1 MAIEPRKPPPQFVVK
16 LQRALGGRAGWGGF
30 VLQILFVAALA
41 WIGYEIVANAR
52 ANLQAQRITA
62 GFGFLQNTAGFD
74 VSQSSDSVFRD
85 RTPIPAYSWSG
96 LLNTLLVSVIGIFFA
111 TLIGFIVALGRLS
124 PNWLLSRIS
133 GGYVELIRNLPL
145 LFQILFWYL
154 AVLAALPN
162 PRQSISLF
170 GAFFLNNRGLVIPKP
185 IGNPG
190 FEPFV
195 VAVLIAIVAA
205 IVLWRYARRQLF
217 QSGKVIKVW
226 PYALGLLI
234 GLPLVTALIFGA
246 PVTFEMPVL
255 RGFNFSGGSRVIPE
269 FVALTLALSTYT
281 AAFIAE
287 IVRAGILSVHK
298 GQMEAG
304 SSLGLQ
310 RGSMLRLIVMPQ
322 AMRVIL
328 PPLTNQYLNLTK
340 NSSLAVAIG
349 YPDLVSVFA
358 GTTLSQTGQAI
369 EIIAHHHGRLS
380 PDLAGHQRDHEL
392 LRLADRPEHG
402 RMSDITASSFVR
414 QDLVPERAAPVKTT
428 GFVGFLRTRL
438 FNSPTNILLTIVS
451 VLLLWFVVVPAIK
464 FLLVDAV
471 WSGKDRNAC
480 LAENA
485 GHTVGACWPFVQ
497 AKFTPVHL
505 WLLSRAGAL
514 AGQPDL
520 PARPRC
526 CCCRC

>member
-1 MAIEPRKPPPQFVVK
+1 MAIEPRQPPSQLLPK
-16 LQRALGGRAGWGGF
+16 LQRALGGRAGWSGF
-30 VLQILFVAALA
+30 VLQLLFVAALA
-41 WIGYEIVANAR
+41 WICYEIVANAR

-62 GFGFLQNTAGFD
+62 GFGFLANNAGFD
-74 VSQSSDSVFRD
+74 VSQSLIPYSGSDPYTRVFLV
-85 RTPIPAYSWSG
+85 G

-133 GGYVELIRNLPL
+133 GGYVELIRNLPV

-162 PRQSISLF
+162 PRQSIFSHRFRQLSF
-170 GAFFLNNRGLVIPKP
+170 PAANRGSGRIPKP
-185 IGNPG
+185 IGTAG

-195 VAVLIAIVAA
+195 VAVLVAIVVA
-205 IVLWRYARRQLF
+205 IALSRYSRRQLF

-226 PYALGLLI
+226 PYALGLVI
-234 GLPLVTALIFGA
+234 GLPLVSALIFGA
-246 PVTFEMPVL
+246 PVTFEVPAL
-255 RGFNFSGGSRVIPE
+255 KGFNFAGGSRVIPE

-287 IVRAGILSVHK
+287 IVRAGILSVHQ

-310 RGSMLRLIVMPQ
+310 RGSVLRLIVIPQ

-369 EIIAHHHGRLS
+369 EIIGITM
-380 PDLAGHQRDHEL
+380 GVYL
-392 LRLADRPEHG
+392 LISLVTSAI
-402 RMSDITASSFVR
+402 MSFYGWRI
-414 QDLVPERAAPVKTT
+414 
-428 GFVGFLRTRL
+428 
-438 FNSPTNILLTIVS
+438 
-451 VLLLWFVVVPAIK
+451 
-464 FLLVDAV
+464 
-471 WSGKDRNAC
+471 
-480 LAENA
+480 
-485 GHTVGACWPFVQ
+485 
-497 AKFTPVHL
+497 
-505 WLLSRAGAL
+505 SRSMG
-514 AGQPDL
+514 G
-520 PARPRC
+520 
-526 CCCRC
+526 

>member
-1 MAIEPRKPPPQFVVK
+1 MSIEPRLPPPQLAAKV
-16 LQRALGGRAGWGGF
+16 QRALGGRAGWGGF
-30 VLQILFVAALA
+30 VLQILFVAALV
-41 WIGYEIVANAR
+41 WICYEIVANAR

-62 GFGFLQNTAGFD
+62 GFGFLANTAGFD
-74 VSQSSDSVFRD
+74 VSQNLIPYSGSDPYTRVFLV
-85 RTPIPAYSWSG
+85 G
-96 LLNTLLVSVIGIFFA
+96 LLNTLLVSIIGIFFA
-111 TLIGFIVALGRLS
+111 TVIGFLVALGRLS

-133 GGYVELIRNLPL
+133 GGYVELVRNLPP

-170 GAFFLNNRGLVIPKP
+170 GSFFLSNRGFVIPKP

-195 VAVLIAIVAA
+195 LAIVIA
-205 IVLWRYARRQLF
+205 VVGSLLLRRHARKQLF
-217 QSGKVIKVW
+217 DHGRMIRIW
-226 PYALGLLI
+226 PYVLGMLV
-234 GLPLVTALIFGA
+234 GLPLLSSLVFGA
-246 PVTFEMPVL
+246 PVKFEIPEL
-255 RGFNFSGGSRVIPE
+255 KGFNFSGGSRVIPE

-287 IVRAGILSVHK
+287 IVRAGIESVHK

-310 RGSMLRLIVMPQ
+310 RGSTLRLIVVPQ

-369 EIIAHHHGRLS
+369 EIIGITMGVYLLISLVTSALMSFYGWRIGRS
-380 PDLAGHQRDHEL
+380 
-392 LRLADRPEHG
+392 
-402 RMSDITASSFVR
+402 MSA
-414 QDLVPERAAPVKTT
+414 
-428 GFVGFLRTRL
+428 
-438 FNSPTNILLTIVS
+438 
-451 VLLLWFVVVPAIK
+451 
-464 FLLVDAV
+464 
-471 WSGKDRNAC
+471 
-480 LAENA
+480 
-485 GHTVGACWPFVQ
+485 
-497 AKFTPVHL
+497 
-505 WLLSRAGAL
+505 
-514 AGQPDL
+514 
-520 PARPRC
+520 
-526 CCCRC
+526 

>member
-1 MAIEPRKPPPQFVVK
+1 MAIEPRQPPSQLLPR
-16 LQRALGGRAGWGGF
+16 LQRALGGRAGWSGF
-30 VLQILFVAALA
+30 VLQLLFVAALA
-41 WIGYEIVANAR
+41 WISYEIVANAR

-62 GFGFLQNTAGFD
+62 GFGFLANNAGFD
-74 VSQSSDSVFRD
+74 VSQSLIPYSGSDPYTRVFLV
-85 RTPIPAYSWSG
+85 G

-111 TLIGFIVALGRLS
+111 TIIGFLVALGRLS
-124 PNWLLSRIS
+124 PNWLLARIS
-133 GGYVELIRNLPL
+133 GGYVELIRNLPV

-170 GAFFLNNRGLVIPKP
+170 DSIFLSNRGLVIPKP
-185 IGNPG
+185 IGQAG

-195 VAVLIAIVAA
+195 VALLVAIVASL
-205 IVLWRYARRQLF
+205 VLWRYARRQLF
-217 QSGKVIKVW
+217 ESGKVIKVW
-226 PYALGLLI
+226 PYALGMII
-234 GLPLVTALIFGA
+234 GLPLASALIFGA
-246 PVTFEMPVL
+246 PVTFEVPAL
-255 RGFNFSGGSRVIPE
+255 KGFNFAGGSRVIPE

-310 RGSMLRLIVMPQ
+310 RGSVLRLIVIPQ

-369 EIIAHHHGRLS
+369 EIIGITM
-380 PDLAGHQRDHEL
+380 GVYL
-392 LRLADRPEHG
+392 LISLITSAI
-402 RMSDITASSFVR
+402 MSFYGWRI
-414 QDLVPERAAPVKTT
+414 
-428 GFVGFLRTRL
+428 
-438 FNSPTNILLTIVS
+438 
-451 VLLLWFVVVPAIK
+451 
-464 FLLVDAV
+464 
-471 WSGKDRNAC
+471 
-480 LAENA
+480 
-485 GHTVGACWPFVQ
+485 
-497 AKFTPVHL
+497 
-505 WLLSRAGAL
+505 SRSMG
-514 AGQPDL
+514 G
-520 PARPRC
+520 
-526 CCCRC
+526 

>member
-1 MAIEPRKPPPQFVVK
+1 MSIEPRSPPPQLAAK
-16 LQRALGGRAGWGGF
+16 LQRALGGRAGLGGF

-41 WIGYEIVANAR
+41 WICYEIVANAR

-62 GFGFLQNTAGFD
+62 GFGFLANTAGFD
-74 VSQSSDSVFRD
+74 VSQNLIPYSGSDPYTRVFLV
-85 RTPIPAYSWSG
+85 G
-96 LLNTLLVSVIGIFFA
+96 LLNTLLVSIIGIFFA
-111 TLIGFIVALGRLS
+111 TVIGFLVALGRLS

-133 GGYVELIRNLPL
+133 GGYVELVRNLPV

-170 GAFFLNNRGLVIPKP
+170 GSFFLSNRGFVIPKP

-195 VAVLIAIVAA
+195 LAIVIA
-205 IVLWRYARRQLF
+205 VVGSLLLQRYARKQLF
-217 QSGKVIKVW
+217 DHGRMIRIW
-226 PYALGLLI
+226 PYVLGMLV
-234 GLPLVTALIFGA
+234 GLPLLSSLVFGA
-246 PVTFEMPVL
+246 PVKFEIPEL
-255 RGFNFSGGSRVIPE
+255 KGFNFSGGSRVIPE

-287 IVRAGILSVHK
+287 IVRAGIQSVHK

-304 SSLGLQ
+304 ASLGLA
-310 RGSMLRLIVMPQ
+310 RGSTLRLIVVPQ

-369 EIIAHHHGRLS
+369 EIIGITMGVYLLISLVTSALMSFYGWRIGRS
-380 PDLAGHQRDHEL
+380 
-392 LRLADRPEHG
+392 
-402 RMSDITASSFVR
+402 M
-414 QDLVPERAAPVKTT
+414 
-428 GFVGFLRTRL
+428 
-438 FNSPTNILLTIVS
+438 
-451 VLLLWFVVVPAIK
+451 
-464 FLLVDAV
+464 
-471 WSGKDRNAC
+471 NA
-480 LAENA
+480 
-485 GHTVGACWPFVQ
+485 
-497 AKFTPVHL
+497 
-505 WLLSRAGAL
+505 
-514 AGQPDL
+514 
-520 PARPRC
+520 
-526 CCCRC
+526 